1 MNSWVS
7 LLPPLIAIVIAFAT
21 RQVLLALFS
30 GLAAGVLI
38 LHGTDYTHYTDLLD
52 KYLIGSVANADHV
65 YIILFSLFISGSIS
79 ILYKNGG
86 MKALIQPFVG
96 YIKTKQQAQWSVFFS
111 GLILFFDDYANSL
124 VVGNTMRPITDYYK
138 ISREKLAYLVDSTS
152 APVAAIALV
161 TTWIGAELAYINEAV
176 LSLGI
181 TQSAYSIFLNSLL
194 YAFYPI
200 LTLIFISLITW
211 QKKDFGPMLLAEKV
225 ASTKTKHLVEEE
237 LVAARQLPFYYGAL
251 PIFLLVVVTF
261 SCLIIT
267 GRDAT
272 HHTVSEV
279 MGNANSY
286 VSLLWGSFACL
297 SSTLILTFIF
307 STKKLERLFEEMIE
321 GFANL
326 LPALCVLVLAWALSE
341 VITDLK
347 ASDYLIQIIPSDFSG
362 WILPTII
369 FLIAGA
375 ISFATGSSWGT
386 MAILYPLIIPLA
398 YSVAGQEVADLVYAC
413 VASVL
418 SGAVLGDHCSPISD
432 TTILSSLAS
441 GCNHIEHVRT
451 QLPYALTVGVV
462 AIACLLISF
471 VLHPISCFGIGTV
484 ILFFIVKKIGKP
496 V

>member
-7 LLPPLIAIVIAFAT
+7 LLPPLIAISFAFAT

-38 LHGTDYTHYTDLLD
+38 LHGSDYSRYVDLLD
-52 KYLIGSVANADHV
+52 KYLVGSVANAEHV
-65 YIILFSLFISGSIS
+65 YIILFSLFISGSVS

-86 MKALIQPFVG
+86 MKALVQPFVG
-96 YIKTKQQAQWSVFFS
+96 YIKTRKQAQWSVLFS

-124 VVGNTMRPITDYYK
+124 VVGNTMRPITDHHK

-161 TTWIGAELAYINEAV
+161 TTWIGAELAYIDEALIV
-176 LSLGI
+176 LGVS
-181 TQSAYSIFLNSLL
+181 QSAYSVFLNSLP

-200 LTLIFISLITW
+200 LTLIFIALLTW
-211 QKKDFGPMLLAEKV
+211 QGKDFGPMLVAEK
-225 ASTKTKHLVEEE
+225 AALKNTEITIETIEENIT
-237 LVAARQLPFYYGAL
+237 QKPFFYGAL
-251 PIFLLVVVTF
+251 PIFLLIVITF

-267 GRDAT
+267 GSDDQHQSLSAI
-272 HHTVSEV
+272 

-286 VSLLWGSFACL
+286 VSLLWGSFICL
-297 SSTLILTFIF
+297 MSTLIMTSIF
-307 STKKLERLFEEMIE
+307 SVKKLEVVFEEMLE

-326 LPALCVLVLAWALSE
+326 LPAISVLVLAWALSE
-341 VITDLK
+341 VISDLK
-347 ASDYLIQIIPSDFSG
+347 TSDYLIEIMPSNFSG
-362 WILPTII
+362 WVLPTII
-369 FLIAGA
+369 FFIAAA

-398 YSVAGQEVADLVYAC
+398 YSAATFELSDLVYAC

-418 SGAVLGDHCSPISD
+418 SGAVFGDHCSPISD

-451 QLPYALTVGVV
+451 QIPYALTVGLVSLG
-462 AIACLLISF
+462 CLLLSLF
-471 VLHPISCFGIGTV
+471 TPPIFCFLIGVCMLFLV
-484 ILFFIVKKIGKP
+484 IKKIGR
-496 V
+496 